1 MQKRLL
7 KDSKAEMKDTI
18 KYSTIEEGL
27 DYRALAQKMGEEGYV
42 MNHTSARNWVI
53 RSLAKISGHLKTS
66 LNYSRKSSI
75 PSDEI
80 AAHPFFGNAVVEILR
95 KVDDEL

>member
-1 MQKRLL
+1 
-7 KDSKAEMKDTI
+7 MKEQVI
-18 KYSTIEEGL
+18 KYSTIEEGI

-53 RSLAKISGHLKTS
+53 RSLSKISNSLKCS
-66 LNYSRKSSI
+66 LNWSRKSTVASE
-75 PSDEI
+75 DI